1 MTSAPLRPGR
11 LMSIG
16 EVLTG
21 LRGDF
26 PDVTISKIR
35 FLESAGLVQPQ
46 RTASGYRKFSPTD
59 VERLR
64 YVLTAQRDRY
74 LPLKVI
80 REHLDAI
87 ARGLEPPE
95 VAGEAPR
102 VPSAPASSAEAGDA
116 EVDEARTLRLSRSE
130 LLANSGLTEQ
140 QLDQLQSFGL
150 IRAEA
155 EPAFYD
161 RRALAVAAAAARLAT
176 FGLEPRHLRPF
187 KTAADREA
195 GLIEQVVAPVARQ
208 RDDEAADRAAA
219 MRVEL
224 EQLAG
229 HLHALL
235 VASALADTT

>member
-1 MTSAPLRPGR
+1 MTSAPARPGR

-16 EVLTG
+16 EVLSR

-46 RTASGYRKFSPTD
+46 RTASGYRKFSAAD

-80 REHLDAI
+80 REHLDAM

-95 VAGEAPR
+95 VAGQAPR
-102 VPSAPASSAEAGDA
+102 VPRGSAAVEAGPSEEGDPP
-116 EVDEARTLRLSRSE
+116 LRLSRTE
-130 LLANSGLTEQ
+130 LLANSGLGEP
-140 QLDQLQSFGL
+140 QLAQLESFGL
-150 IRAEA
+150 VRADEGTA
-155 EPAFYD
+155 YYG
-161 RRALAVAAAAARLAT
+161 RRALALAAAAARLAA

-195 GLIEQVVAPVARQ
+195 GLIEQVVAPVARH
-208 RDDEAADRAAA
+208 RDAEAADRAAT
-219 MRVEL
+219 MRTEL
-224 EQLAG
+224 RALASQL
-229 HLHALL
+229 HELL
-235 VASALADTT
+235 VADALDETR